1 MATPAQILA
10 NRENALHSTG
20 PLTSEGKS
28 RSAQNATKHG
38 LTSKAVVL
46 PNESEEEYNEFRDS
60 LVADLEP
67 VGDREFTLAT
77 VIAETYWRRQ
87 RFYRLET
94 AFMAARMKAIS
105 EANPEITDGDEA
117 LIQMFTDPAE
127 MTRSRLLLRY
137 LAAAERAH
145 KSAVAEFEKVQKAR
159 RKAELEQVWIDSL
172 PNENEVEADAE
183 PEALLSASSVVMPP
197 IPGIRYVSHKGIVI
211 PVPEDHP
218 LVQTA
223 AVDQESRQGL

>member
-67 VGDREFTLAT
+67 VGDREITLAT

-94 AFMAARMKAIS
+94 AFMTARMKAIS

-172 PNENEVEADAE
+172 PNANEVE
-183 PEALLSASSVVMPP
+183 PESVLSGSSVVMPP
-197 IPGIRYVSHKGIVI
+197 IPGIRYVSHKGFVI

-223 AVDQESRQGL
+223 AVDQELQSAA

>member
-1 MATPAQILA
+1 MATSAQILA

-46 PNESEEEYNEFRDS
+46 PNESEEEYNQFRDS
-60 LVADLEP
+60 LVVDLEP
-67 VGDREFTLAT
+67 VGDREITLAT

-94 AFMAARMKAIS
+94 AFMTARMKAIT

-117 LIQMFTDPAE
+117 LVQMFTDPAE

-145 KSAVAEFEKVQKAR
+145 RSAVTSSR
-159 RKAELEQVWIDSL
+159 RFRKPVAK
-172 PNENEVEADAE
+172 PNWSRSGSTTSPIQPKSQPN
-183 PEALLSASSVVMPP
+183 PMPSP
-197 IPGIRYVSHKGIVI
+197 APHR
-211 PVPEDHP
+211 
-218 LVQTA
+218 
-223 AVDQESRQGL
+223 